1 MDGVGFLQQKWVWKM
16 MVFLWKPGG
25 LLYYIFCKK
34 KLANYVLFMESFCS
48 FLLSGIYQI
57 DLDLLKLH

>member
-34 KLANYVLFMESFCS
+34 KISQLCFVY
-48 FLLSGIYQI
+48 GII
-57 DLDLLKLH
+57 L